1 MPMSTPDDETL
12 RNLAILA
19 DKQACM
25 ELVARTARAIDRC
38 DEKLLRE
45 QFHEDAHDDHG
56 SFRGTIDE
64 FVTWVMPVL
73 HSMERTQHFIGQ
85 ILIEPVGDTAS
96 GESYFIAS
104 HALMHNGEQQQMTA
118 AGRYLD
124 KFERRDGVW
133 KISSRHAVYDWNSSV
148 PCTDAWDRASARD
161 DGPGDM
167 VFGKRG
173 DADASYDHF
182 G

>member
-1 MPMSTPDDETL
+1 MSTPDDETL

-148 PCTDAWDRASARD
+148 PCTDAWDRAS
-161 DGPGDM
+161 PGDM

>member
-1 MPMSTPDDETL
+1 MPMSTPDVETL

-25 ELVARTARAIDRC
+25 ELVARSARSIDRC

-56 SFRGTIDE
+56 SFRGSIDE
-64 FVTWVMPVL
+64 FVKWVMPVL
-73 HSMERTQHFIGQ
+73 HSMDHTQHFIGQ
-85 ILIEPVGDTAS
+85 ILVELDGDSAS
-96 GESYFIAS
+96 SESYFIAH
-104 HALMHNGEQQQMTA
+104 HALKQEGEDRQMVA

-133 KISSRHAVYDWNSSV
+133 KISSRHAVYDWNRNGPTS
-148 PCTDAWDRASARD
+148 DEWNRSAE
-161 DGPGDM
+161 DGGE
-167 VFGKRG
+167 GG
-173 DADASYDHF
+173 